1 MSRAE
6 AAREPNSRVE
16 RTRLRPNGET
26 SMSLRTQKEQVET
39 DNRRLYPRGV
49 IRGVV
54 LVFFGLGKWGKLI
67 NISEGGMAFEF
78 YQLPPN
84 GERLSFGLEV
94 MARESE
100 PSGKLATDSIRADG
114 QVVWTRDVERCAGV
128 QFLDVSE

>member
-78 YQLPPN
+78 YQPPPSDQPI
-84 GERLSFGLEV
+84 SFALEE
-94 MARESE
+94 MGFEAAD
-100 PSGKLATDSIRADG
+100 PSGQLPTDSIHTHRHLLSTPDLA
-114 QVVWTRDVERCAGV
+114 RR
-128 QFLDVSE
+128 